1 MHWQTSRF
9 RQEKILSSKKRKS
22 RRRAGAARPTR
33 RQQAQRQWRN
43 LRQAA
48 LALVLTMSVVG
59 VGLAA
64 FKHNYDISHDLSVIG
79 KGVPTVVQ
87 IHDPGCRLC
96 NQLRTNTSDAVD
108 RLDDRILYRI
118 ADITTPDGK
127 RLQRKHRV
135 QHVTLL
141 LFDGDGELR
150 RVLEG
155 VRDEDEV
162 HGSLLRHLERWG
174 SNPVPAT

>member
-1 MHWQTSRF
+1 MA
-9 RQEKILSSKKRKS
+9 SKKRKP
-22 RRRAGAARPTR
+22 RRRVAPAKPTR
-33 RQQAQRQWRN
+33 RQRMQREWRN

-64 FKHNYDISHDLSVIG
+64 FKHSYDISHDLSVIG
-79 KGVPTVVQ
+79 QGIPTVVQ

-96 NQLRTNTSDAVD
+96 NQLRANTSDAVD
-108 RLDDRILYRI
+108 RLGDRILYRI
-118 ADITTPDGK
+118 ADITTPEGK

-135 QHVTLL
+135 NHVTLL

-155 VRDEDEV
+155 VRDEDEL
-162 HGSLLRHLERWG
+162 HGSLLRHVDRWG
-174 SNPVPAT
+174 SALEPAS